1 MAYEV
6 GAAYVT
12 VLPKADGFA
21 SALGQQL
28 DGPFSAAG
36 QRGGG
41 LIGEGVGRGGAAPMA
56 ASGKAMGALFVAGF
70 AAIGAS
76 QIVDAV
82 VGWMTDAVS
91 AASDLAET
99 QSKVNQIFG
108 DGTDALLA
116 YADTADERLGQ
127 SQQTFLDGAAT
138 LGIFGQSAGLA
149 GDDLVGFSTGMV
161 NLAADLASFNNTSP
175 EDAIEAIGA
184 ALRGESEPIRRYGV
198 LLDDATLRQRAL
210 NMGIYDGSGAL
221 SQQQRILAA
230 HAEILAQTGTQQG
243 DFARTSDGLANSQRI
258 FNAELANFEAEVGA
272 ALLPTITEL
281 FRTFTDVGM
290 PVLNLFAD
298 FLKENPEVVRVFATV
313 ILQAILGLV
322 DGFFIWQQ
330 VVNNFGIFF
339 TGVMQSLTNAFLTFV
354 GWFVDGAAAAFGWIP
369 EVGDNLTNAQDDFH
383 DFRDDVTSTFDNI
396 RATQDLFAASIDLG
410 RNSVHLLQNAIN
422 DLDGSTATASI
433 SILAS
438 GNGWEF
444 ISQGAGLTPYFNT
457 SSGSRRVSSSGNW
470 SFRADGGPVDAG
482 RPYIVG
488 ERSWELFV
496 PDRPGTI
503 YNPQQLAGMVGGG
516 GRPVEQT
523 NHFHGVDLAAA
534 ERYASARMAE
544 ALREVPA

>member
-21 SALGQQL
+21 GMLGQQL

-41 LIGEGVGRGGAAPMA
+41 LLADGVNRGGAAPMGA
-56 ASGKAMGALFVAGF
+56 TGKAMGAALVAGF
-70 AAIGAS
+70 VAIGAG

-82 VGWMTDAVS
+82 VGWFTTAVS

-108 DGTDALLA
+108 DGADALFN
-116 YADTADERLGQ
+116 YAETADERLGQ
-127 SQQTFLDGAAT
+127 SQQTFLDGAST

-149 GDDLVGFSTGMV
+149 GEDLVGFSTGLV
-161 NLAADLASFNNTSP
+161 GLAADLASFNNTSP
-175 EDAIEAIGA
+175 EDAIDAIGA

-210 NMGIYDGSGAL
+210 NLGIYDGSGVL
-221 SQQQRILAA
+221 TQQQRILAA

-258 FNAELANFEAEVGA
+258 FNAELANFEAEVGT
-272 ALLPTITEL
+272 ALLPTITQL
-281 FRTFTDVGM
+281 FGVFTDVGM
-290 PVLNLFAD
+290 PVLNLFSD
-298 FLKENPEVVRVFATV
+298 FLTENPQVLRVFVTAV
-313 ILQAILGLV
+313 LQGILGV
-322 DGFFIWQQ
+322 VEGFLIWQQ

-339 TGVMQSLTNAFLTFV
+339 TGVMESIANATLSFV
-354 GWFVDGAAAAFGWIP
+354 GFFVDASAAAFGWVP
-369 EVGDNLTNAQDDFH
+369 GVGDNLTKAQQDFA
-383 DFRDDVTSTFDNI
+383 DFRDGVSEKFDQI
-396 RATQDLFAASIDLG
+396 RQVQDLFAASIDVG
-410 RNSVHLLQNAIN
+410 RTAVDLLQESIN
-422 DLDGSTATASI
+422 NLDGTTATATVSV
-433 SILAS
+433 LAS

-444 ISQGAGLTPYFNT
+444 IANGGLTPYFNT
-457 SSGSRRVSSSGNW
+457 SSGSRRLSTGP
-470 SFRADGGPVDAG
+470 SFRAEGGPVSAG
-482 RPYIVG
+482 QPYVVG

-503 YNPQQLAGMVGGG
+503 YNPQQLASMAGGG

-523 NHFHGVDLAAA
+523 NNFYGADLDAAA
-534 ERYASARMAE
+534 GYASAKLAS
-544 ALREVPA
+544 ALRGA

>member
-12 VLPKADGFA
+12 VLPRSDGFA
-21 SALGQQL
+21 NALGQQL

-41 LIGEGVGRGGAAPMA
+41 LLADGVNRGGAAPMA

-70 AAIGAS
+70 AAIGAG

-108 DGTDALLA
+108 DGTDALLE
-116 YADTADERLGQ
+116 YAETADERLGQ
-127 SQQTFLDGAAT
+127 SQQTFLDGAST

-149 GDDLVGFSTGMV
+149 GDDLVGFSTGLV
-161 NLAADLASFNNTSP
+161 GLATDLASFNNTSP

-184 ALRGESEPIRRYGV
+184 ALRGESEPIRRYGI
-198 LLDDATLRQRAL
+198 LLDDATLKARAL
-210 NMGIYDGSGAL
+210 ALGIYEGSGSL
-221 SQQQRILAA
+221 TQQQRILAA

-258 FNAELANFEAEVGA
+258 FNAELANFEAEVGT
-272 ALLPTITEL
+272 ALLPTITAL
-281 FRTFTDVGM
+281 FGVFTDVGM
-290 PVLNLFAD
+290 PVLELFSD
-298 FLKENPEVVRVFATV
+298 FLTENPEVLRIFVTAV
-313 ILQAILGLV
+313 LQGILGV
-322 DGFFIWQQ
+322 VEGFLIWQQ

-339 TGVMQSLTNAFLTFV
+339 TGVMESIANATLSFV
-354 GWFVDGAAAAFGWIP
+354 GFFVDASAAAFGWVP
-369 EVGDNLTNAQDDFH
+369 GVGDNLTQAQQDFA
-383 DFRDDVTSTFDNI
+383 DFRDGVSEKFDQI
-396 RATQDLFAASIDLG
+396 RQVQDLFAASIDVG
-410 RNSVHLLQNAIN
+410 RSAVDLLQESISN
-422 DLDGSTATASI
+422 LDGTTATAQI
-433 SILAS
+433 SVLAS

-457 SSGSRRVSSSGNW
+457 SGGSRRLSTGPA
-470 SFRADGGPVDAG
+470 FRAEGGPVDAG
-482 RPYIVG
+482 RPYVVG

-503 YNPQQLAGMVGGG
+503 YNPQQLAAMAGGG
-516 GRPVEQT
+516 SRGGNVFNISGQRDPVATAHET
-523 NHFHGVDLAAA
+523 ARVW
-534 ERYASARMAE
+534 RMAE
-544 ALREVPA
+544 V